1 MRDQSPGLVTLIF
14 LALGGFLIPQVAGSR
29 SAGKKELSAAPAAK
43 PGGKLLKQGGDKRS
57 PTDEQKKVEGQEGPK
72 EGAKDAF
79 DLLAEFLGRPQHHI
93 AFTEDR
99 YDAGAALRRV
109 ANLLDGTD
117 FKVQAITVT
126 VPDPVDSILDYTF
139 DRHIDAIQRAQQK
152 MGFVID
158 RYWLPWEKQR
168 KRAPQSGP
176 PAFTDEEKEDVN
188 PGVMLFR
195 NFTEHKQLIERKL
208 SVVFLVPETPA
219 SGLHK
224 NSLRKA
230 LLDTLV
236 LRTVTGDKGP
246 VRIMGPFFSGSALS
260 LRLGLLSL
268 LRDERTFGAQA
279 LNVDRPL
286 RVDIVS
292 GSATNFANKK
302 ILEEFDPGANVAR
315 ELPVNVTFKATV
327 LPDSVTK
334 HVLYRYLKR
343 SGIDVVAELTES
355 GTSYGQSLADRPPR
369 PDLDLPE
376 VLTIRFPINISQVRA
391 ASERNRALQA
401 AQAAPVTE
409 SSPSSIELSLDET
422 AKPLDVVPAL
432 SAISPA
438 SEELVLSA
446 LLSTIAHHQIS
457 AVGIFATD
465 VRDKLFLGRQVALNC
480 PGVTLFT
487 LDGDVLFAH
496 PQYVQYFR
504 GMLIASTYPLYNR
517 NQNWTSPGGRDLSQ
531 FASSPAEGSFNAFL
545 ALSGG
550 DRWLTEYSTPFLRF
564 KSVMYKEPSL
574 ASGTRPPAWLSVIG
588 SHSVWPLDVV
598 LEYGSY
604 RDALDYLYTPRPTAA
619 DHVNSSSEAS
629 SHGPVRSL
637 RFHAPL
643 ESSFVFVLLSILALA
658 CSVALLYT
666 NQRQVRKQPWSLGA
680 PFHIDLSSPARPRKH
695 MGLFLFSAAS
705 AIVYVHAAGLY
716 FLPVRF
722 AAHAPDAADPPGWV
736 GPAAAGVVLVLTLSA
751 VALLAWLGFR
761 REFQLLS
768 RTWRIFLRLGPAR
781 RRNAARW
788 RVWFRRVF
796 EHLSVAAASVTIL
809 LALIETVVAAVRP
822 LDAAS
827 LFFFDRAV
835 NPASG
840 LSISLPIFLVG
851 LAFAFLG
858 FCHLWRLTLSES
870 CPISSSLGGSGHA
883 ILASI
888 ERRIRARILGVW
900 VKPESAL
907 LVAISF
913 AIPLSFLAR
922 MLKTPVDDVTFVW
935 LFRFALFFVCLGI
948 LTSAVRFLSL
958 WHELHTFLRHIACL
972 PLTEAIKRLPD
983 RFSGVVGL
991 KLNSRGLDDAD
1002 TETILDAGNSLLG
1015 QLGGAASQLTALS
1028 GLSAASLLNVG
1039 SRLEALAPYRVLPR
1053 RSRSAY
1059 GALRDAAASVFIAID
1074 GKSAPASTNGPAAAA
1089 WFLSAE
1095 EFVAFQIVA
1104 FVSYVCEH
1112 LRNLLTAFLAPSFL
1126 LFLSLVLYPFQPA
1139 RILLGFMFVFVSVLA
1154 ILTVR
1159 MLAQM
1164 ERDEILSLIS
1174 RTAPGKVT
1182 WDFSF
1187 VSRVLIYGVFPILSL
1202 LAANI
1207 PDVQALLAAG
1217 IVNVSR
1223 LLH

>member
-1 MRDQSPGLVTLIF
+1 MRDPSNGFVTLVL
-14 LALGGFLIPQVAGSR
+14 LALGGILIPQVAGSR
-29 SAGKKELSAAPAAK
+29 SAGKKEPAARAAQPAGK
-43 PGGKLLKQGGDKRS
+43 PLEQGGDKKS
-57 PTDEQKKVEGQEGPK
+57 PTDGEKKFEDNESSE

-79 DLLAEFLGRPQHHI
+79 DLLAEFLGRPRHHI
-93 AFTEDR
+93 PFAGNE
-99 YDAGAALRRV
+99 YAGAALKR
-109 ANLLDGTD
+109 AAELLAGTD
-117 FKVQAITVT
+117 FKVQTITVT

-139 DRHIDAIQRAQQK
+139 DRHIDAIQRAEQR
-152 MGFVID
+152 MDFVID

-168 KRAPQSGP
+168 KRASQGGQ
-176 PAFTDEEKEDVN
+176 PAPKDVDAEENN

-195 NFTEHKQLIERKL
+195 NFTDQKL
-208 SVVFLVPETPA
+208 SIVFLVPETPA

-236 LRTVTGDKGP
+236 LRTATGSKGP
-246 VRIMGPFFSGSALS
+246 VRILGPFFSGSALS

-268 LRDERTFGAQA
+268 LRDDRSLGAHG
-279 LNVDRPL
+279 LSVDRPW
-286 RVDIVS
+286 RVEIIS
-292 GSATNFANKK
+292 GSATNLENKK
-302 ILEEFDPGANVAR
+302 ILEEFDPVAS
-315 ELPVNVTFKATV
+315 EAHEPPVKVTFKATV
-327 LPDSVTK
+327 LPDTVTK
-334 HVLYRYLKR
+334 RALYRYLKR
-343 SGIDVVAELTES
+343 AGIDLVAELTES
-355 GTSYGQSLADRPPR
+355 GTSYGQVLAGPSATDAHSPD
-369 PDLDLPE
+369 PDLPR
-376 VLTIRFPINISQVRA
+376 VLTIRFPVNISQVRA
-391 ASERNRALQA
+391 ASEKNRALQT
-401 AQAAPVTE
+401 AQATPLTE
-409 SSPSSIELSLDET
+409 GSPSSIELSLEET
-422 AKPLDVVPAL
+422 GNRQDVVPAL

-446 LLSTIAHHQIS
+446 LLSTIARRQIS

-487 LDGDVLFAH
+487 VDGDVLFAH

-517 NQNWTSPGGRDLSQ
+517 NQSWTSPGGRDLSQ

-550 DRWLTEYSTPFLRF
+550 DQWLTEYSTPLLRF
-564 KSVMYKEPSL
+564 KDVMYKGSPL
-574 ASGTRPPAWLSVIG
+574 ASGTRPPAWLSAIG
-588 SHSVWPLDVV
+588 SHSVWPLDVD

-604 RDALDYLYTPRPTAA
+604 RDALDYLYTPGPTAA
-619 DHVNSSSEAS
+619 DHMYRSNEAS
-629 SHGPVRSL
+629 SHGTVRSL

-643 ESSFVFVLLSILALA
+643 ESSSVFVLLSILALA
-658 CSVALLYT
+658 CSVALVVA
-666 NQRQVRKQPWSLGA
+666 NRRQNRRQPGPLLA

-695 MGLFLFSAAS
+695 MGLFLFSVAS

-716 FLPVRF
+716 FLPFRF
-722 AAHAPDAADPPGWV
+722 ALAAPDAVEPPGWL
-736 GPAAAGVVLVLTLSA
+736 GPLATGVVLILTLCA
-751 VALLAWLGFR
+751 VARLAWLGLR
-761 REFQLLS
+761 REFLLQS
-768 RTWRIFLRLGPAR
+768 RTRRMLPRPGPAR
-781 RRNAARW
+781 RRTAARW

-809 LALIETVVAAVRP
+809 LALIETIAAAVRP

-851 LAFAFLG
+851 LASAFLG
-858 FCHLWRLTLSES
+858 FCHLWRLTLTET
-870 CPISSSLGGSGHA
+870 CPVSSALVGSGHVV
-883 ILASI
+883 LASI
-888 ERRIRARILGVW
+888 ERQIRARILGVW
-900 VKPESAL
+900 VRPESAL

-913 AIPLSFLAR
+913 AIPLSFLAK
-922 MLKTPVDDVTFVW
+922 MLRTPVDDVAFAW

-958 WHELHTFLRHIACL
+958 WHELHTFLRQIARL
-972 PLTEAIKRLPD
+972 PLAAAFKRLPD
-983 RFSGVVGL
+983 RFSAVVGL
-991 KLNSRGLDDAD
+991 RLNSRSLTDAD
-1002 TETILDAGNSLLG
+1002 RGTILDAGDSLQVRLS
-1015 QLGGAASQLTALS
+1015 GATSQLTKLY
-1028 GLSAASLLNVG
+1028 GLSAASLLNVN
-1039 SRLEALAPYRVLPR
+1039 SKLQALAPFNASTSLVRLANP
-1053 RSRSAY
+1053 
-1059 GALRDAAASVFIAID
+1059 ALHDAAASVFTAIK
-1074 GKSAPASTNGPAAAA
+1074 GKSAPASANGPAAAA
-1089 WFLSAE
+1089 WLSSAE
-1095 EFVAFQIVA
+1095 EFVAFQVVA
-1104 FVSYVCEH
+1104 FVSYVFEH

-1126 LFLSLVLYPFQPA
+1126 LFLSLVLYPFRPA
-1139 RILLGFMFVFVSVLA
+1139 RILLGFMFVFVTALA
-1154 ILTVR
+1154 VLTVR

-1164 ERDEILSLIS
+1164 EREEILSLIS
-1174 RTAPGKVT
+1174 RTPPGKVS